1 MVFSVLLV
9 VFSVLLV
16 VFSVLFVVLSVLLV
30 HHWFFY
36 LPVLVVLSGLLV
48 ASAGGCCWLLVAAV
62 GCWWLLLAARTNL
75 RCRLTAASRW
85 SGRSSLCVRHSG
97 LLLFVA
103 TPVATTTPVATPA
116 QWAPTSLF

>member
-48 ASAGGCCWLLVAAV
+48 ASAGASTFWCQHTLVV
-62 GCWWLLLAARTNL
+62 
-75 RCRLTAASRW
+75 ASAGASTLW
-85 SGRSSLCVRHSG
+85 
-97 LLLFVA
+97 
-103 TPVATTTPVATPA
+103 
-116 QWAPTSLF
+116 